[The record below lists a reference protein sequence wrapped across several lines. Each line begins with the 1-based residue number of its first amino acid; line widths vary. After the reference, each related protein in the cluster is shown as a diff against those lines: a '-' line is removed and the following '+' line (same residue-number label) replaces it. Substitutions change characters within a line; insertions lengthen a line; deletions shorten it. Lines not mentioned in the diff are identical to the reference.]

1 MTTQGILILAG
12 IVSAFAIFGI
22 TLAWADFYSQRG
34 PKMPAADASPS
45 QSKDQNFRDE
55 RRAA

>member
-1 MTTQGILILAG
+1 MTTQGILVLAG

-22 TLAWADFYSQRG
+22 TLAWADFYSQHG
-34 PKMPAADASPS
+34 PKTPVTDASPS
-45 QSKDQNFRDE
+45 QSMDQKFSDE

>member
-1 MTTQGILILAG
+1 MTTQGILVLAG

-34 PKMPAADASPS
+34 PKMPVTDASPG
-45 QSKDQNFRDE
+45 QSKDQKFHDE